1 MMGRSR
7 PMISHRPHPVLYA
20 VIAMVAVSA
29 AVANVVSAFSSA
41 PSGEVVFV
49 ASPAP
54 ETLAA
59 TGTAEEPEAPAVET
73 VRLIDIPS
81 AETLFPPIG
90 DAAARV
96 TKKPFGIEIHPQTSP
111 VPGDRFDGFHVGVD
125 FETFA
130 DEAETDVPVYAAC
143 EGPLLFK
150 QRARG
155 YGGVAVQRCNLD
167 GKGVVVIYG
176 HLRLESVAP
185 RAGQV
190 LRPGER
196 IAVLGT
202 GHSEE
207 TDGVRKHLHFGIHES
222 ATSTDIRG
230 YVKTEAE
237 TGEWLDALE
246 YIAP

>member
-1 MMGRSR
+1 MV
-7 PMISHRPHPVLYA
+7 SHRPHPVLYA
-20 VIAMVAVSA
+20 VIALVAVSA

-41 PSGEVVFV
+41 SPGVDVFV
-49 ASPAP
+49 ASVVA
-54 ETLAA
+54 EDVSEASAVESA
-59 TGTAEEPEAPAVET
+59 TSEAEAP
-73 VRLIDIPS
+73 VRIIDVPS

-96 TKKPFGIEIHPQTSP
+96 TKKPFGIEIHPHTSP

-125 FETFA
+125 FETTE
-130 DEAETDVPVYAAC
+130 DEQEIDVPVYAAC

-150 QRARG
+150 KMAKG
-155 YGGVAVQRCNLD
+155 YGGVAVQRCALD
-167 GKGVVVIYG
+167 GKDVVVIYG
-176 HLRLESVAP
+176 HLRLESVTP
-185 RAGQV
+185 KAGQT
-190 LRPGER
+190 LRPGQR
-196 IAVLGT
+196 IGVLGT

-222 ATSTDIRG
+222 ATTTDIRG

-246 YIAP
+246 YMTP